1 MRAASRSARG
11 VGGSRGGYLACVDQ
25 VGLLGL
31 YEAVTDRVAA
41 LGAPR
46 LVRPVRTL
54 LDPRLGRLAPR
65 ARLRGLRI
73 GGPSAWHAT
82 HVRAWRRGHEYWMA
96 EYLAAAVRTGT
107 TVLDVGAYVGYF
119 TLLAAER
126 VGPRGH
132 VIAFEPHPES
142 RAALVGNVRANRL
155 QARVTVAAV
164 ALSAASA
171 RHAFAL
177 ESNPSQSGLVDAG
190 DATIDVPCVAADE
203 YLTGAPPDTIKID
216 VEGSELAVL
225 SGMRQTLRR
234 AGDVVLVIECNPET
248 LRRTGASPQAL
259 LECLRALDLEPRVI
273 DERSGRL
280 LAAELPTI
288 LERPWVNLYCTRPG
302 STRRPDTPP
311 ATVDGRR

>member
-1 MRAASRSARG
+1 
-11 VGGSRGGYLACVDQ
+11 VDQ
-25 VGLLGL
+25 VALLGL
-31 YEAVTDRVAA
+31 YETLTERVAA
-41 LGAPR
+41 PR
-46 LVRPVRTL
+46 LARPLRAL

-65 ARLRGLRI
+65 ARLRGLRV

-82 HVRAWRRGHEYWMA
+82 HVRAWRHGHEYWMT
-96 EYLAAAVRTGT
+96 EYLAAAVRPGT

-126 VGPRGH
+126 VGPRGS

-155 QARVTVAAV
+155 QDRVTVAAV

-171 RHAFAL
+171 RQPFAL
-177 ESNPSQSGLVDAG
+177 ESNPSQSGLADAG
-190 DATIDVPCVAADE
+190 DATIDVRCVAADD
-203 YLTGAPPDTIKID
+203 YLTGASPDTIKID

-225 SGMRQTLRR
+225 SGMGETLRR

-248 LRRTGASPQAL
+248 LQRTGVSPQVL
-259 LECLRALDLEPRVI
+259 LERLRALDLEPRLI

-280 LAAELPTI
+280 LAADLSAI

-302 STRRPDTPP
+302 SARCPVTLP
-311 ATVDGRR
+311 ATIDGGR